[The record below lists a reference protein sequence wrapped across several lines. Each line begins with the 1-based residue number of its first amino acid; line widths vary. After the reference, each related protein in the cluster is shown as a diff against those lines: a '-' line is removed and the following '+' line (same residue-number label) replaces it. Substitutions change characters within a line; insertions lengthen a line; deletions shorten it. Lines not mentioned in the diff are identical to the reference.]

1 MLLLLNQELRLPS
14 IALKWFSYD
23 PLCEYALPEDDLTIA
38 GLTVTLSPKSYVY
51 VLVSKQF
58 WCLCTLPEGVLLVLL
73 WLLIQDLSALGLK
86 ELLHTV

>member
-38 GLTVTLSPKSYVY
+38 GLTVALSPKSYVY
-51 VLVSKQF
+51 VLVS
-58 WCLCTLPEGVLLVLL
+58 
-73 WLLIQDLSALGLK
+73 
-86 ELLHTV
+86 